1 MRYNTFIQP
10 AVFHYR
16 LSIIGYD
23 WSLTILNS
31 ISFGI
36 EFDRLQ
42 ASKAG
47 ILAVSNHNCFLNV
60 CSPDVLDLDNVNY
73 KCLYNV
79 GTSFMSSFLPL
90 LHQFPAHVS
99 FTRKCWLIH

>member
-1 MRYNTFIQP
+1 MSLLPMRYNTFTQP

-42 ASKAG
+42 ATAT
-47 ILAVSNHNCFLNV
+47 F
-60 CSPDVLDLDNVNY
+60 
-73 KCLYNV
+73 
-79 GTSFMSSFLPL
+79 
-90 LHQFPAHVS
+90 
-99 FTRKCWLIH
+99 